1 MSLTLRHLNADTSWL
16 ILFENFKILLD
27 PWLFGSQ
34 SEFCRYFSTQE
45 HAVRPSIQNINR
57 DLGMQIDAII
67 ISHEFTDHCHEK
79 TLRSLSATIPVFAT
93 TNASNLIRQ
102 WNYFQHV
109 YEIPSVQDVLV
120 HRGATG
126 GIGTVHHL
134 LRAKVRLHW
143 KCRRKTEKNV
153 NYDLISQN

>member
-1 MSLTLRHLNADTSWL
+1 MGDFNAHLGIEQANTAGGTVSKHAIGKQDQNVTNTFFPHKAVHQDTWMHPKTKQWHML
-16 ILFENFKILLD
+16 DYIL
-27 PWLFGSQ
+27 
-34 SEFCRYFSTQE
+34 
-45 HAVRPSIQNINR
+45 VNR
-57 DLGMQIDAII
+57 K
-67 ISHEFTDHCHEK
+67 F
-79 TLRSLSATIPVFAT
+79 RS
-93 TNASNLIRQ
+93 
-102 WNYFQHV
+102 
-109 YEIPSVQDVLV
+109 SVQDVLV